1 MGQKYKLT
9 ANDSFE
15 FQFSREEID
24 SLDVQELSS
33 GKFHLLSDHRSRM
46 AEIPSSDF
54 YRKTYSV
61 KINSNTY
68 NIVISDELDILIK
81 EMGLSLGAENMISDI
96 LAPMPG
102 LILSVNVKEG
112 DTVKEGDYLL
122 VLEAM
127 KMENTIVAPRD
138 AIVKSVKV
146 IKGDTVTKNQIVI
159 EME

>member
-1 MGQKYKLT
+1 MSQKYKLT
-9 ANDSFE
+9 ANDSFDFE
-15 FQFSREEID
+15 FSREEID
-24 SLDVQELSS
+24 SMDIQELSS

-46 AEIPSSDF
+46 AEISGSDF

-61 KINSNTY
+61 KINSNSY

-81 EMGLSLGAENMISDI
+81 EMGLSLGTENVISDI

-102 LILSVNVKEG
+102 LILSLNVKKG
-112 DTVKEGDYLL
+112 DAVKEGDYLL

-138 AIVKSVKV
+138 AVVKSIKV
-146 IKGDTVTKNQIVI
+146 TKGETVTKNQILI